1 MAMKIFAIQDI
12 VKGKLTPIDEGG
24 EAINIDY
31 ANDCQLTLEGTR
43 TFARKNGN
51 DYMPFDG
58 ARKGTFTLNSE
69 FIGMDALA
77 LVLGG
82 TYEASTDTITV
93 TGDMV
98 TKSFTFEGTINV
110 KEDGNNTPTVVDV
123 KFYNISPQISSDIS
137 LNASEIAGFSIVFDM
152 MVDSSNKFLD
162 WKKHSVGLMGIV
174 GEGKVGK
181 ARVGKSE

>member
-12 VKGKLTPIDEGG
+12 VKGTLTEIGG
-24 EAINIDY
+24 DLTIKIDY
-31 ANDCQLTLEGTR
+31 ANDCQLTLEGSR

-58 ARKGTFTLNSE
+58 ARKGTFALNTE
-69 FIGMDALA
+69 LIGMDALA
-77 LVLGG
+77 LILGG
-82 TYEASTDTITV
+82 TYESGTDTITV
-93 TGDMV
+93 TGDMI

-110 KEDGNNTPTVVDV
+110 KEDGVAKPTAMDV

-137 LNASEIAGFSIVFDM
+137 LSGSEISGFSIVFDM

-162 WKKHSVGLMGIV
+162 WKKHA
-174 GEGKVGK
+174 E
-181 ARVGKSE
+181 

>member
-12 VKGKLTPIDEGG
+12 VKGTLNEIGGDLTIK
-24 EAINIDY
+24 IDY
-31 ANDCQLTLEGTR
+31 ANDCQLTLEGSR

-58 ARKGTFTLNSE
+58 ARKGTFTLNTE
-69 FIGMDALA
+69 LIGMDALA
-77 LVLGG
+77 LILGG
-82 TYEASTDTITV
+82 TYESGTDTITV
-93 TGDMV
+93 TGDMI

-110 KEDGNNTPTVVDV
+110 KEDGVAKPTAMDV

-137 LNASEIAGFSIVFDM
+137 LSGSEISGFSIVFDM

-162 WKKHSVGLMGIV
+162 WKKHA
-174 GEGKVGK
+174 E
-181 ARVGKSE
+181 

>member
-12 VKGKLTPIDEGG
+12 VKGTLTEIGG
-24 EAINIDY
+24 DLTIKIDY
-31 ANDCQLTLEGTR
+31 ANDCQLTLEGSR

-58 ARKGTFTLNSE
+58 ARKGTFTLNTE
-69 FIGMDALA
+69 LIGMDALA
-77 LVLGG
+77 LILGG
-82 TYEASTDTITV
+82 TYESGTDTITV
-93 TGDMV
+93 TGDMI

-110 KEDGNNTPTVVDV
+110 KEDGVAKPTAMDV

-137 LNASEIAGFSIVFDM
+137 LSGSEIAGFSIVFDM

-162 WKKHSVGLMGIV
+162 WKKHA
-174 GEGKVGK
+174 E
-181 ARVGKSE
+181 

>member
-12 VKGKLTPIDEGG
+12 VKGTLTEIGG
-24 EAINIDY
+24 DLMIKIDY
-31 ANDCQLTLEGTR
+31 ANDCQLTLEGSR

-58 ARKGTFTLNSE
+58 ARKGTFTLNTE
-69 FIGMDALA
+69 LIGMDALA
-77 LVLGG
+77 LILGG
-82 TYEASTDTITV
+82 TYESGTDTITV
-93 TGDMV
+93 TGDMI

-110 KEDGNNTPTVVDV
+110 KEDGVAKPTAMDV

-137 LNASEIAGFSIVFDM
+137 LSGSEISGFSIVFDM

-162 WKKHSVGLMGIV
+162 WKKHA
-174 GEGKVGK
+174 E
-181 ARVGKSE
+181 

>member
-12 VKGKLTPIDEGG
+12 VKGTLKEIGGDLTIK
-24 EAINIDY
+24 IDY
-31 ANDCQLTLEGTR
+31 ANDCQLTLEGSR

-58 ARKGTFTLNSE
+58 ARKGTFTLNTE
-69 FIGMDALA
+69 LIGMDALA
-77 LVLGG
+77 LILGG
-82 TYEASTDTITV
+82 TYESGTDTITV
-93 TGDMV
+93 TGDMI

-110 KEDGNNTPTVVDV
+110 KEDGVAKPTAMDV

-137 LNASEIAGFSIVFDM
+137 LSGSEISGFSIVFDM

-162 WKKHSVGLMGIV
+162 WKKHA
-174 GEGKVGK
+174 E
-181 ARVGKSE
+181 

>member
-12 VKGKLTPIDEGG
+12 VKGKLTPIGGDG

-31 ANDCQLTLEGTR
+31 ANDCQLALEGTR

-69 FIGMDALA
+69 LIGMDALA

-82 TYEASTDTITV
+82 TYEASTDTISV
-93 TGDMV
+93 TGDIV
-98 TKSFTFEGTINV
+98 TKSFIFEGTLNV
-110 KEDGNNTPTVVDV
+110 KEDGSNTPTVIDV

-137 LNASEIAGFSIVFDM
+137 LSGSEIAGFSIVFDM

-162 WKKHSVGLMGIV
+162 WKKH
-174 GEGKVGK
+174 
-181 ARVGKSE
+181 AAD

>member
-12 VKGKLTPIDEGG
+12 VKGTLTEIGG
-24 EAINIDY
+24 DLTIKIDY
-31 ANDCQLTLEGTR
+31 ANDCQLTLEGSR

-58 ARKGTFTLNSE
+58 ARKGTFTLNTE
-69 FIGMDALA
+69 LIGMDALA

-82 TYEASTDTITV
+82 TYESVTDTITV
-93 TGDMV
+93 TGDMI

-110 KEDGNNTPTVVDV
+110 KEDGVAKPTAMDV

-137 LNASEIAGFSIVFDM
+137 LSGSEIAGFSIVFDM

-162 WKKHSVGLMGIV
+162 WKKHA
-174 GEGKVGK
+174 E
-181 ARVGKSE
+181 